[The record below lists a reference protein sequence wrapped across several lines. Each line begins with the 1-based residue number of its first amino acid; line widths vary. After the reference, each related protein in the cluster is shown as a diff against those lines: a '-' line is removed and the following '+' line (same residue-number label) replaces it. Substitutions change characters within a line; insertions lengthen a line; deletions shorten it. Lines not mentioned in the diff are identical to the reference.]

1 MTDPNVPSAPATA
14 ALDRTIATSTHAE
27 RAARGRDA
35 RTRVKRSSASA
46 WRLADDRPD
55 PLALLEAQNATR
67 FPDLVPLR
75 WGRMVADPF
84 AFFRGS
90 AAVMAADLASLPVSG
105 LVVQACGD
113 AHLQNFG
120 LYASPERALMFDLND
135 FDETLPG
142 PWEWDVARLITSV
155 VLAVRSR
162 ALGAEAERD
171 AALRGAEGYRSA
183 MAEFATMG
191 TLEVWY
197 RHADVAAAMEVL
209 TGEARRVTEKAVVK
223 AQRRTGLQALER
235 LTELRDGVRV
245 IVDDPPVVDH
255 EFVPTD
261 EVAPAALLERYLGT
275 LPDDRRA
282 LVERY
287 TFVDAARKVVGVGS
301 VGTHCFIAVG
311 VTDPTSDDAIILQV
325 KEATTSVLS
334 PYLGESGYSTH
345 GHRVVSGQRMMQ
357 ATSDLFLGW
366 TSLDG
371 RDFYV
376 RQLRD
381 MKGSFDTVSATGAW
395 IADYA
400 EACGRTLA
408 RAHARSG
415 DPIAIAS
422 YLGSSDRYGRSITD
436 FALRYADIAERDH
449 ALLRAAVDSGR
460 LPALEG
466 V

>member
-1 MTDPNVPSAPATA
+1 MNDMTDQG
-14 ALDRTIATSTHAE
+14 
-27 RAARGRDA
+27 AARVARLDDSIASLTHDERRARGKDA
-35 RTRVKRSSASA
+35 RSRATRSNIAD
-46 WRLADDRPD
+46 WRPSDHRPD
-55 PLALLEAQNATR
+55 PLALLDAQNATR

-75 WGRMVADPF
+75 WGRMAADPF
-84 AFFRGS
+84 AFYRGS
-90 AAVMAADLASLPVSG
+90 AAVMAADLSTIPVSG

-120 LYASPERALMFDLND
+120 LYASPERAIVFDLND

-142 PWEWDVARLITSV
+142 PWEWDLARLATSF

-162 ALGAEAERD
+162 SLGPDAER
-171 AALRGAEGYRSA
+171 AAVLRCGEGYRAA
-183 MAEFATMG
+183 MVEFAG
-191 TLEVWY
+191 LSTLDVWY
-197 RHADVAAAMEVL
+197 RHADAAVAMDL
-209 TGEARRVTEKAVVK
+209 LSGETRAVAEKAVTK
-223 AQRRTGLQALER
+223 ARRRTGLQALER
-235 LTELRDGVRV
+235 LTELRDGHRV

-255 EFVPTD
+255 LFIPTD
-261 EVAPAALLERYLGT
+261 DVAPAALLERYLGT
-275 LPDDRRA
+275 LSDDRRA

-301 VGTHCFIAVG
+301 VGTHCFISVG
-311 VTDPTSDDAIILQV
+311 VTDPESDDAIILQV
-325 KEATTSVLS
+325 KEATASVLS

-381 MKGSFDTVSATGAW
+381 MKGSFDPASATGSW
-395 IADYA
+395 ISDYA
-400 EACGRTLA
+400 EVCGRTLA

-415 DPIAIAS
+415 DPIAIAA
-422 YLGSSDRYGRSITD
+422 YLGSSDRYARSMVE
-436 FALRYADIAERDH
+436 FALRYAELAEADH
-449 ALLRAAVDSGR
+449 ALLRAAVDDGR
-460 LPALEG
+460 FPAIKG
-466 V
+466 Q

>member
-1 MTDPNVPSAPATA
+1 M
-14 ALDRTIATSTHAE
+14 
-27 RAARGRDA
+27 G
-35 RTRVKRSSASA
+35 A
-46 WRLADDRPD
+46 WRPAQEGRD
-55 PLALLEAQNATR
+55 PLALLGAQNATR

-84 AFFRGS
+84 AFYRGS

-120 LYASPERALMFDLND
+120 LYASPERALVFDLND

-142 PWEWDVARLITSV
+142 PWEWDLARLATSV
-155 VLAVRSR
+155 VLAVRER
-162 ALGAEAERD
+162 AHGTAAEID
-171 AALRGAEGYRSA
+171 AALRCGEAYRDS
-183 MAEFATMG
+183 MAEFAG
-191 TLEVWY
+191 LSTLDLWY
-197 RHADVAAAMEVL
+197 RHADVVESMERL
-209 TGEARRVTEKAVVK
+209 TGEARKVTEQAVTKAR
-223 AQRRTGLQALER
+223 RRTGLQALSK
-235 LTELRDGVRV
+235 LTEMRNGRRV

-261 EVAPAALLERYLGT
+261 EVAPAALLSRYLET
-275 LPDDRRA
+275 LTDDRRR

-311 VTDPTSDDAIILQV
+311 VTDPESDDAIILQV

-366 TSLDG
+366 TSFDG

-381 MKGSFDTVSATGAW
+381 MKGSFDTVAMTGAW
-395 IADYA
+395 IGDYG

-415 DPIAIAS
+415 DAKAISA
-422 YLGSSDRYGRSITD
+422 YLGDSDK
-436 FALRYADIAERDH
+436 FAKSLGEFAMRYADLAEHDH
-449 ALLRAAVDSGR
+449 ALLRTAIDEGRFDAVEGR
-460 LPALEG
+460 
-466 V
+466 